1 VLEKLSRIF
10 LLMRSAPVS
19 TLASFI
25 CILCLPSFSV
35 AQIPPSAQV
44 TATQI
49 TTEPQLKASFENPPA
64 SARPMVRWWWP
75 GGDVTNEEIARELK
89 IIKDAGLGGVE
100 IQSFK
105 DGLNPAP
112 TADVARRVDS
122 FLTPEWFKHVKF
134 AIEEGGRL
142 GLDVDLTFGSGWPFG
157 GPYIPLQLASQK
169 LIVHEI
175 AVTGPTTFAGQFPGA
190 PLGTAEKL
198 VAVIAA
204 PGSLPSRGKRKLQE
218 FSDSVPIDT
227 IIVSGKVDVTAAIV
241 LTRQVGE
248 DGSLKWNVPAGQWI
262 LFSFIQTPTLQA
274 VEGGAGVGTQWV
286 LDHLKRQALD
296 QHIQAVG
303 EEGKKYFGEDFG
315 KSLRA
320 IFCDSLEV
328 TAESMYWTDDFLTEF
343 RKRRG
348 YDLTSYLPLV
358 KRPGESD
365 PGEEYPSLPSFDDPE
380 IGERVRHDYW
390 LTVSDLM
397 IDNFYQPLID
407 WAHSNHLKIRIQA
420 HGAPADLLRIYGQ
433 ADYPETEVL
442 YADGRYDFLKLA
454 SSGGHL
460 FGKGT
465 ISSESFVWRDHPYET
480 TPELMKI
487 TADELFSAGITRIG
501 YHGFPYEY
509 MDRPDPGWFPFS
521 SQYEL
526 TYTFSSHLNFHN
538 PFWPFLKPLNDYMAR
553 VEAIGQAGHS
563 VSRVALYSHRLY
575 YPSWMP
581 VDEDYP
587 LEYSLMANGYNFD
600 FINENTLLHYAS
612 VEKGELHT
620 PGAVYP
626 SLVLR
631 DENRITLQ
639 LAEKLREFA
648 QDGLPIVFAGKTP
661 AEELSFKDYQQ
672 NGQRIQQI
680 MQEIIGSGHDLLS
693 KSTMA
698 QGHGNVRFT
707 PDATAVPT
715 LLQSELKVSPN
726 LRFATPEPSVFF
738 QQFDVESASFFFF
751 RNSNSLS
758 QDFRVTLDAGSRIP
772 QIWNPWTGRIVEAPT
787 YRSER
792 GSITLDIHL
801 GAYGS
806 ELIGLVNAPGGRRVV
821 RTNFP
826 VIDRTG
832 EGIFGVSAQAGNY
845 YTEFNDHKKIT
856 TVISETDVPPSLTL
870 GPNWD
875 LNLVGNDKDGK
886 EWSENIHAAPLRDWS
901 LSQNLRYFSGHGHYS
916 LDVNISKSYLRPGL
930 ALELDLGE
938 VHDVAEVW
946 INGRKI
952 DSLIMRPYRMD
963 VAPYLKV
970 GGNHFEIVVTN
981 TLRNRLVGDGASGDP
996 HFVMFQRRTF
1006 FMPSG
1011 LMGPVRLVPESRSK
1025 LE

>member
-1 VLEKLSRIF
+1 MLKRIF
-10 LLMRSAPVS
+10 RHRIFRPMPS
-19 TLASFI
+19 TQVFFFTLLAS
-25 CILCLPSFSV
+25 ILCVTLPSV
-35 AQIPPSAQV
+35 AQLPYSRQQV
-44 TATQI
+44 TEA
-49 TTEPQLKASFENPPA
+49 QLKAGFENPPA

-75 GGDVTNEEIARELK
+75 GGDVTDEEIARELK

-105 DGLNPAP
+105 DGLNPLP

-122 FLTPEWFKHVKF
+122 FLTPEWFNHVKY

-157 GPYIPLQLASQK
+157 GPYIPLELASRK

-175 AVTGPTTFAGQFPGA
+175 ALTGPAAFSSQFPGA
-190 PLGTAEKL
+190 PLGAAEKL

-204 PGSLPSRGKRKLQE
+204 PGSLPSIGKRKLQE
-218 FSDSVPIDT
+218 FSDSVPINAVT
-227 IIVSGKVDVTAAIV
+227 ASGKVDVASAIV
-241 LTRQVGE
+241 LTQRIGE
-248 DGSLKWNVPAGQWI
+248 DGSLKWDVPAGQWI
-262 LFSFIQTPTLQA
+262 LFSFIQAPTLQT

-286 LDHLKRQALD
+286 LDHLKRKALD
-296 QHIQAVG
+296 QQIAAVG
-303 EEGKKYFGEDFG
+303 EASKKYFGDDFG

-328 TAESMYWTDDFLTEF
+328 TAESMYWTDDFLAEF
-343 RKRRG
+343 QKRRG
-348 YDLTSYLPLV
+348 YDLTPYLPLV

-365 PGEEYPSLPSFDDPE
+365 PGEEYPSLPFFDGPE

-390 LTVSDLM
+390 MTVSDLM
-397 IDNFYQPLID
+397 IENFYQPLVD
-407 WAHSNHLKIRIQA
+407 WGHSNQLKVRIQA

-433 ADYPETEVL
+433 ADFPETEVL

-460 FGKGT
+460 FGRNI

-487 TADELFSAGITRIG
+487 NADELFSAGITRIG

-526 TYTFSSHLNFHN
+526 IYTFSSHLNFHN

-553 VEAIGQAGHS
+553 VGTLLQAGHS

-600 FINENTLLHYAS
+600 FINEDTLLHHAS
-612 VEKGELHT
+612 VENHELHT
-620 PGAVYP
+620 PGNVYP

-631 DENRITLQ
+631 DETRITLQ
-639 LAEKLREFA
+639 LAEKLRDFA
-648 QDGLPIVFAGKTP
+648 RAGLPIVFAEQMP
-661 AEELSFKDYQQ
+661 SEEVSFKDYRD
-672 NGQRIQQI
+672 NGKQIQQI
-680 MQEIIGSGHDLLS
+680 MREIVGSDQGLKSKPAIG
-693 KSTMA
+693 
-698 QGHGNVRFT
+698 QGRGSVRFIQ
-707 PDATAVPT
+707 DATTVPE
-715 LLQSELKVSPN
+715 LLQSELKVEPN
-726 LRFATPEPSVFF
+726 VRFATPEPNIFF
-738 QQFDVESASFFFF
+738 QQFDLNSASFFFF
-751 RNSNSLS
+751 RNPDSLS
-758 QDFRVTLDAGSRIP
+758 QNLRVTLDAGSRIP
-772 QIWNPWTGRIVEAPT
+772 QIWNPWTGGVVEAPV
-787 YRSER
+787 YRSEK
-792 GSITLDIHL
+792 GSVTLDIHL
-801 GAYGS
+801 NPYGS
-806 ELIGLVNAPGGRRVV
+806 EVIGLVDAPEEKHVV
-821 RTNFP
+821 RTSFP
-826 VIDRTG
+826 AVERTS
-832 EGIFGVSAQAGNY
+832 EGLFGVTSEAGTY
-845 YTEFNDHKKIT
+845 VTEFSDQEKKST
-856 TVISETDVPPSLTL
+856 PISEKDIPLSLTL

-875 LNLVGNDKDGK
+875 LSLVGNDKDGK
-886 EWSENIHAAPLRDWS
+886 EWTEKIHAAPLRDWS

-930 ALELDLGE
+930 ALQLDLGE

-963 VAPYLKV
+963 IAPYLKA
-970 GGNHFEIVVTN
+970 GSNHFEIVVTN
-981 TLRNRLVGDGASGDP
+981 TLRNRLVGDGASGDT

-1011 LMGPVRLVPESRSK
+1011 LIGPVRLVPEARVK
-1025 LE
+1025 LQ

>member
-1 VLEKLSRIF
+1 
-10 LLMRSAPVS
+10 MRSTRISALVFLS
-19 TLASFI
+19 CA
-25 CILCLPSFSV
+25 LCLLLFL
-35 AQIPPSAQV
+35 SAQLPCLAQ
-44 TATQI
+44 TRA
-49 TTEPQLKASFENPPA
+49 EAQLRASFENPPA

-105 DGLNPAP
+105 DGLNLAP
-112 TADVARRVDS
+112 SADVARRVDS
-122 FLTPEWFKHVKF
+122 FLTPEWFNHVKY

-169 LIVHEI
+169 LIVHEA

-190 PLGTAEKL
+190 PLGAGEKL
-198 VAVIAA
+198 VAVLATR
-204 PGSLPSRGKRKLQE
+204 GSLPTHGKRKLQE
-218 FSDSVPIDT
+218 FSDAVPIDS
-227 IIVSGKVDVTAAIV
+227 IIAPGKVDVASEVV
-241 LTRQVGE
+241 LTQRVSG
-248 DGSLKWNVPAGQWI
+248 DGTLKWDIPAGQWI
-262 LFSFIQTPTLQA
+262 LFGFIQGPTLQT
-274 VEGGAGVGTQWV
+274 VEGGAGVGTQYV

-296 QHIQAVG
+296 RHIEAIG
-303 EEGKKYFGEDFG
+303 EEGKKYFGDDFG

-328 TAESMYWTDDFLTEF
+328 TAESMYWTDDFLGEF
-343 RKRRG
+343 QKRRG
-348 YDLTSYLPLV
+348 YDLTPYLPLV

-365 PGEEYPSLPSFDDPE
+365 PGEEYPSLPDFYDAE

-407 WAHSNHLKIRIQA
+407 WAHKNHLKARIQA
-420 HGAPADLLRIYGQ
+420 HGAPADLLRIYGES
-433 ADYPETEVL
+433 DFPETEVL

-460 FGKGT
+460 FGKNT

-480 TPELMKI
+480 TPELMKR
-487 TADELFSAGITRIG
+487 TADELFTAGITRVN

-526 TYTFSSHLNFHN
+526 IYTFSSHLNFHN
-538 PFWPFLKPLNDYMAR
+538 PFWPFFKPLNDYMGR
-553 VEAIGQAGHS
+553 VQAIGQAGHS
-563 VSRVALYSHRLY
+563 ISRVALYSRRLY

-600 FINENTLLHYAS
+600 FINEDTLLHHAT
-612 VEKGELHT
+612 VENRELHT

-631 DENRITLQ
+631 GESKITLQ
-639 LAEKLREFA
+639 LAEKLEEFA
-648 QDGLPIVFAGKTP
+648 REGLPIVFAGQVP
-661 AEELSFKDYQQ
+661 AEEVSFKDYREHGQQ
-672 NGQRIQQI
+672 IQQI
-680 MQEIIGSGHDLLS
+680 MRETLGGHELLS
-693 KSTMA
+693 KSTA
-698 QGHGNVRFT
+698 QGSGNVRFT
-707 PDATAVPT
+707 PDETAVAT
-715 LLQSELKVSPN
+715 LLQSELKVGPN
-726 LRFATPEPSVFF
+726 LRFATPEPNIFF
-738 QQFDVESASFFFF
+738 QQFDIEPQSFFFF
-751 RNSNSLS
+751 RNPNSLA
-758 QDFRVTLDAGSRIP
+758 QDFSVTLDAGNRIP
-772 QIWNPWTGRIVEAPT
+772 QIWDPWTGKVVEAPV
-787 YRSER
+787 YRSEH
-792 GSITLDIHL
+792 GSVALDIHL
-801 GAYGS
+801 NPYGS
-806 ELIGLVNAPGGRRVV
+806 ELIGLVNAPEAKHVV

-826 VIDRTG
+826 VIQRTA
-832 EGIFGVSAQAGNY
+832 EGIFGITAQAGNY

-856 TVISETDVPPSLTL
+856 TTISEKDVPPSLTL

-875 LNLVGNDKDGK
+875 LSLVGNDKDGK
-886 EWSENIHAAPLRDWS
+886 EWKENLHAAPLRDWS
-901 LSQNLRYFSGHGHYS
+901 LSQNLRYFSGHGHYT
-916 LDVNISKSYLRPGL
+916 LDVDISESYLRPGL
-930 ALELDLGE
+930 ALDLDLGE

-952 DSLIMRPYRMD
+952 DSLIMRPYRVD
-963 VAPYLKV
+963 VAPYLNA
-970 GGNHFEIVVTN
+970 GSNHFEIVVTN
-981 TLRNRLVGDGASGDP
+981 TMRNRLVGDGASGDP
-996 HFVMFQRRTF
+996 HFIMFLRRTF

-1011 LMGPVRLVPESRSK
+1011 LIGPVRLVPEVSSE
-1025 LE
+1025 LQ